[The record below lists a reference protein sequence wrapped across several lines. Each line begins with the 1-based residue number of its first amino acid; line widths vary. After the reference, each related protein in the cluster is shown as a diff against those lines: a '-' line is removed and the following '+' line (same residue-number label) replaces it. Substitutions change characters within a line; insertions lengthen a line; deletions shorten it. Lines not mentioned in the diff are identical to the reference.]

1 MDIDWTDSE
10 VEIIVADY
18 ISMLKDELRG
28 ITINKTNHRKA
39 ILPLLNNRSP
49 GAVEFKHQNISAAL
63 SEMGYPF
70 INGYKP
76 LPNFQRSKVTP
87 IVDKFLRADKTIESL
102 FVQFSD
108 VVPATTRPVE
118 FSTWVVSPPDI
129 KESKYK
135 GKVTR
140 RPIKINFLEREQE
153 NRTLGLKGERLVM
166 EYEQINLIRAGKK
179 SLADKVKWVSKDI
192 GDGLGYD
199 ILSKNL
205 NGTDKYIEVKTTKLS
220 KEAPFYFSVNEYN
233 FSIENEPNFHLYRVF
248 DFNKNPQLFKLH
260 GRYDR
265 FCKIEP
271 HQFIGKFS

>member
-10 VEIIVADY
+10 VEIIVSDY
-18 ISMLKDELRG
+18 ISMLKDELSG
-28 ITINKTNHRKA
+28 IALNKTNHRKA

-63 SEMGYPF
+63 IEMGYPY

-87 IVDKFLRADKTIESL
+87 IVDKFLRADRTIKFL
-102 FVQFSD
+102 FLKFSD
-108 VVPATTRPVE
+108 FVPVATPPVE
-118 FSTWVVSPPDI
+118 FSTWVVSPPEI
-129 KESKYK
+129 KEIKNK

-140 RPIKINFLEREQE
+140 RPIKLNFLEREQE
-153 NRTLGLKGERLVM
+153 DRTLGLKGEQLVM
-166 EYEQINLIRAGKK
+166 EYEQFNLISAGKK
-179 SLADKVKWVSKDI
+179 SLADEVRWVSKDV

-220 KEAPFYFSVNEYN
+220 KETPFYFSVNEYN
-233 FSIENEPNFHLYRVF
+233 FSIENESNFHLYRVF
-248 DFNKNPQLFKLH
+248 DFKKKPQLFKTAWS
-260 GRYDR
+260 
-265 FCKIEP
+265 I
-271 HQFIGKFS
+271 